1 MKYCPLEGDTLAR
14 KQAGKKTLLRA
25 FYTQLIMHGFA
36 LGYSMGNPGRYAE
49 GLAIAKGPLGK
60 AAINLAA
67 FEAAERDLDDT
78 RQLALGGIITEPT
91 YALIGEAGPELVIP
105 LPNIPNL
112 PGIPK
117 PRTRKKT
124 KRDRILSRELKIMN
138 KRARKKNGSFK
149 AGWNQRKIMQRAQ
162 AATKKIM
169 GKGGTKKGQV
179 RKTARRAYEK

>member
-1 MKYCPLEGDTLAR
+1 MAR

-49 GLAIAKGPLGK
+49 GLALAKGPLGK
-60 AAINLAA
+60 AAIQLAA

-78 RQLALGGIITEPT
+78 RQLALGGLITEPT
-91 YALIGEAGPELVIP
+91 YALIGEAGPEIVLPLNIP
-105 LPNIPNL
+105 SLPN
-112 PGIPK
+112 IPK

-149 AGWNQRKIMQRAQ
+149 AGWSQRKIMQMAQ
-162 AATKKIM
+162 KATKKIM

>member
-1 MKYCPLEGDTLAR
+1 MAR

-25 FYTQLIMHGFA
+25 FYTQLITHGFA

-49 GLAIAKGPLGK
+49 GLALAKSPLGK
-60 AAINLAA
+60 AAINLTA

-91 YALIGEAGPELVIP
+91 YALIGEAGPELVLP
-105 LPNIPNL
+105 LPGLVPGMPTL

-124 KRDRILSRELKIMN
+124 KRDQVLSRELKMMN
-138 KRARKKNGSFK
+138 KRARKKDGSLRS
-149 AGWNQRKIMQRAQ
+149 GWTQRKIMQLAQ
-162 AATKKIM
+162 KATKKII
-169 GKGGTKKGQV
+169 GKGGTRKGQV
-179 RKTARRAYEK
+179 RKTARRAYER